1 MVAPPRT
8 TDGKFSGGA
17 HQDVRASHH
26 SPHVDASR
34 DRITDRSVSTAI
46 RLRTAADP
54 APACPSAAK
63 PEPGVQARLVRLLSE
78 IANGDRRGFTEFYH
92 TTSARVFGL
101 ALRVARNQGAAEDI
115 AQEVFLQVW
124 SLAGNYDPD
133 KATPIGWLMMLTHR
147 RAVDRVRAEQSTTN
161 RDLVF
166 GHTHLGR
173 DYDIVAEE
181 VTQRLDEQA
190 VLDCLDAMTAL
201 QREAVAM
208 AYYGG
213 RTYAEVSEILSVGL
227 PTVKS
232 RIRDGLKRLENC
244 LTGGILR

>member
-1 MVAPPRT
+1 MSPN
-8 TDGKFSGGA
+8 
-17 HQDVRASHH
+17 
-26 SPHVDASR
+26 SPHADASQDHR
-34 DRITDRSVSTAI
+34 MTDRSGSAQI
-46 RLRTAADP
+46 RLRAVADP

-63 PEPGVQARLVRLLSE
+63 PETGTQARLVSLLGE
-78 IANGDRRGFTEFYH
+78 IAGGDRRAFTDFYRA
-92 TTSARVFGL
+92 TGARVFGL
-101 ALRVARNQGAAEDI
+101 ALRVVRNHGAAEDI

-124 SLAGNYDPD
+124 SLAGSYDPD

-147 RAVDRVRAEQSTTN
+147 RAVDRVRAEQSATN

-173 DYDIVAEE
+173 DHDIVAEE

-190 VLDCLDAMTAL
+190 VLDCLDTMTAL
-201 QREAVAM
+201 QREAVAL
-208 AYYGG
+208 AYYSG
-213 RTYAEVSEILSVGL
+213 RTYAEVSETLNVGL

-244 LTGGILR
+244 LTGGNPR